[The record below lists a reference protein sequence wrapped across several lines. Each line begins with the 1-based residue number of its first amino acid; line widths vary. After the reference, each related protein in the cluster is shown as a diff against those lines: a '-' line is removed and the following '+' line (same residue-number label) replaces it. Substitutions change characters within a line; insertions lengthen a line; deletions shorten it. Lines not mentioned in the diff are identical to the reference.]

1 MSVDIYTDL
10 FNKNNDF
17 RNYVE
22 KYIFKHHIT
31 LEEALKHVMVRN
43 YGDYILNMKGD
54 NYEDS
59 VSTQTRVTCGC

>member
-1 MSVDIYTDL
+1 MDIYTDL
-10 FNKNNDF
+10 FNTNKDF

-31 LEEALKHVMVRN
+31 IDEALRHIMVRN
-43 YGDYILNMKGD
+43 YGDYILEKKGD
-54 NYEDS
+54 LHYEDS